1 MADPAR
7 PADDVL
13 CTCYA
18 WDPVAHRHDANDHD
32 QDCWWAKGYKSDV
45 PCGGCW
51 GCLSAQVAHAEV
63 QQRLIDGSVVAPPLS
78 DNERGSS
85 AYSDGDIGADPQT
98 GASS

>member
-1 MADPAR
+1 MRTAPMPSEPALSGWAMSAPDARDPAR
-7 PADDVL
+7 TADDVL

-63 QQRLIDGSVVAPPLS
+63 QQRLIDGPGAISEA
-78 DNERGSS
+78 G
-85 AYSDGDIGADPQT
+85 DG
-98 GASS
+98 